1 MGEKYYLVEEKIVSG
16 RKKKKKTFLRE
27 NKILAENIL
36 WLNRSEKRYL
46 S

>member
-16 RKKKKKTFLRE
+16 RKKKKTFLRE